1 MNTIPRILR
10 RSAYKISLNLEH
22 MLFRTTGF
30 CGNGNPQMA
39 LRAPYWDVDVQVTQL
54 DVILE
59 DTYFILN
66 ILVIEY

>member
-1 MNTIPRILR
+1 
-10 RSAYKISLNLEH
+10 